1 MTVAPV
7 SDLIVDVMAAADP
20 GSQRVAA
27 SKLERLAADQNFAA
41 TVDEKIEAG
50 GLQQSGASAAAG
62 VVPRSDAL
70 DDGAGHAT
78 IVKTANRDNAVY
90 RKFEA
95 FILQMFVESML
106 PKDASDVFGKGTA
119 GTIWRSMLAE
129 QIGNEMAG
137 ATGSELPSSWRRRAI
152 RRMPRVTRIS
162 RFASSHNEVSHGTE

>member
-106 PKDASDVFGKGTA
+106 KDASDVFGKGTA

-129 QIGNEMAG
+129 QIGNEMARG
-137 ATGSELPSSWRRRAI
+137 NGIGIAKQLAKARYPADAPG
-152 RRMPRVTRIS
+152 
-162 RFASSHNEVSHGTE
+162 NQD